1 VTAGPSVDGP
11 AGGASTSAELS
22 ATGSD
27 SEVGRTD
34 LGLIRVGDE
43 VVAKIAARAAAEISD
58 AGAAATRVLGRAV
71 PGAGRLGGRGT
82 DLDALPKAT
91 ADVDGSLAY
100 VTLELSVRWP
110 ASVPQVAGQV
120 RAHVRDRVQQL
131 TGLTVPEVQI
141 AVADLVTDIP
151 TPSRVQ

>member
-1 VTAGPSVDGP
+1 MTAGLSVDGP
-11 AGGASTSAELS
+11 AGGASTSTVLS

-27 SEVGRTD
+27 SQVGETD
-34 LGLIRVGDE
+34 LGTIRVGDG
-43 VVAKIAARAAAEISD
+43 VVAKIAARAAAEIPD

-71 PGAGRLGGRGT
+71 PGAGRLGVRGT
-82 DLDALPKAT
+82 DLDALPKST

-100 VTLELSVRWP
+100 LKLELSVRWP
-110 ASVPQVAGQV
+110 ASVPQVTGQV

-151 TPSRVQ
+151 APSRVQ